1 MPSMDKTT
9 HDNETID
16 YELYPFVTGKE
27 RLAVFEQARGML
39 KGRVKDILAELDEIK
54 NEFDSKLPSIS

>member
-1 MPSMDKTT
+1 MPNMDQPIY
-9 HDNETID
+9 DNETID

-39 KGRVKDILAELDEIK
+39 KGRVKNILAELDEMR
-54 NEFDSKLPSIS
+54 NEFDRESPSIS